1 MDAAA
6 SAAFSVV
13 GRSPWKSHVLS
24 KPHLSSWHVFS
35 ICLGAF
41 GIQFGFALPQAN
53 ATRIFQN
60 LGASLDNVPLYFLA
74 GPITGLI
81 VQPLVGYYSDRTW
94 TRFGRRQ
101 PYFLA
106 GAALA
111 AATLVAMPNA
121 TTLWIAVLMLWVL
134 DASLNFTM
142 GPFRAFVADQMSAE
156 QRATGYLMYMFFAS
170 VGAVVGS
177 LLPWMFAT
185 LGVSSHAPPGEIS
198 LTVKYA
204 FGVGAAFM
212 ILAVCW
218 SAFTTR
224 EYPPEMLEKFDG
236 ADFEPDP
243 DRSPAKMRRHA
254 FVWLA
259 LGSVGLIFAWLAGVR
274 AALYVLVCASLAYG
288 AFLLAASRMKGD
300 NAFTTILGELDSMSA
315 SMRWLALVQ
324 FCSWFTLFAVFVYTT
339 PAVASMHFGNS
350 KPGSIG
356 YEAGANWVGVLFAT
370 YNGLAAGAAFFI
382 PYFVRR
388 HGLRMVHR
396 VNLWIGTVGLLSMML
411 IREPEWLLV
420 SMIGLGVAWA
430 SIIALPYA
438 MLANSLPSRKM
449 GVNIGI
455 FNIFIVIPQLLAAS
469 VLPLLLDV
477 FAGGDA
483 SYALVIGAIGW
494 FLAGVAVLYVK
505 DTTSPADRAEA
516 HG

>member
-1 MDAAA
+1 
-6 SAAFSVV
+6 
-13 GRSPWKSHVLS
+13 VLP
-24 KPHLSSWHVFS
+24 KPHLSSWQICS

-60 LGASLDNVPLYFLA
+60 LGASLDIVPLLFLA

-94 TRFGRRQ
+94 TRYGRRR

-111 AATLVAMPNA
+111 AATLVVMPNA

-156 QRATGYLMYMFFAS
+156 QRATGYLMYMSFAS
-170 VGAVVGS
+170 IGAVVGS

-185 LGVSSHAPPGEIS
+185 LGVSKQAPPGEIS
-198 LTVKYA
+198 LAVKYA
-204 FGVGAAFM
+204 FGVGATLM
-212 ILAVCW
+212 VLAVSW
-218 SAFTTR
+218 SAFTNR

-236 ADFEPDP
+236 ADFKNDA
-243 DRSPAKMRRHA
+243 DRSPEKMRRHA

-259 LGSVGLIFAWLAGVR
+259 LGFVGLFLAWVAGVR
-274 AALYVLVCASLAYG
+274 AELYVLVGASLAYG
-288 AFLLAASRMKGD
+288 AFLLVASWMKSD
-300 NAFTTILGELDSMSA
+300 NAFTNILGELDSMSA

-339 PAVASMHFGNS
+339 PAVASMQFHS
-350 KPGSIG
+350 SVPGSEG

-370 YNGLAAGAAFFI
+370 YNGIAAGVALII

-388 HGLRMVHR
+388 HGLRRVHR

-411 IREPEWLLV
+411 FREPESLLV

-430 SIIALPYA
+430 SIISLPYA

-455 FNIFIVIPQLLAAS
+455 FNIFIVIPQLLAVG

-477 FAGGDA
+477 FAGGDP

-494 FLAGVAVLYVK
+494 FLAGVAVLHFK
-505 DTTSPADRAEA
+505 DTTSSADRAEA

>member
-1 MDAAA
+1 
-6 SAAFSVV
+6 
-13 GRSPWKSHVLS
+13 VLS
-24 KPHLSSWHVFS
+24 KPHLSSWHIFS

-60 LGASLDNVPLYFLA
+60 LGASLEIVPLLFLA

-94 TRFGRRQ
+94 TRFGRRR

-111 AATLVAMPNA
+111 AATLIAMPNA
-121 TTLWIAVLMLWVL
+121 NTLWIAVLMLWVL

-177 LLPWMFAT
+177 GLPWMFTT
-185 LGVSSHAPPGEIS
+185 LGVSSDAAPGEIS
-198 LTVKYA
+198 LVVKYA
-204 FGVGAAFM
+204 FAVGAALM
-212 ILAVCW
+212 VAAVCW
-218 SAFTTR
+218 SAFSTR

-236 ADFEPDP
+236 TDLGGDSE
-243 DRSPAKMRRHA
+243 RSQPKMRRHA
-254 FVWLA
+254 FAWLA
-259 LGSVGLIFAWLAGVR
+259 LGSAGLMLAWLAGVR
-274 AALYVLVCASLAYG
+274 APLYVLVFASLAYG
-288 AFLLAASRMKGD
+288 AFLLAASFMKSD
-300 NAFTTILGELDSMSA
+300 NAFTNILGELDSMSA

-339 PAVASMHFGNS
+339 PAVARMQFGDS
-350 KPGSIG
+350 APGSKG
-356 YEAGANWVGVLFAT
+356 YEDAANWVGVLFAT
-370 YNGLAAGAAFFI
+370 YNGLAAGAAMVI

-388 HGLRMVHR
+388 HGIRSVHR

-411 IREPEWLLV
+411 VREREWLLV
-420 SMIGLGVAWA
+420 SMVGLGIAWA

-449 GVNIGI
+449 GMSIGI
-455 FNIFIVIPQLLAAS
+455 FNIFIVIPQLLAAG
-469 VLPLLLDV
+469 VLPLLLDLLG
-477 FAGGDA
+477 GGDP
-483 SYALVIGAIGW
+483 SHALAIGAIGW
-494 FLAGVAVLYVK
+494 FLAGVAVLHVK
-505 DTTSPADRAEA
+505 DSTSPAERAEA

>member
-1 MDAAA
+1 
-6 SAAFSVV
+6 
-13 GRSPWKSHVLS
+13 VLL
-24 KPHLSSWHVFS
+24 KPHLSRWQIFS

-60 LGASLDNVPLYFLA
+60 LGASLDNVPLLFLA

-94 TRFGRRQ
+94 TRYGRRR

-111 AATLVAMPNA
+111 AATLFAMPNA
-121 TTLWIAVLMLWVL
+121 TTLWLAVLMLWVL

-177 LLPWMFAT
+177 LLPWMFT
-185 LGVSSHAPPGEIS
+185 VLGVSAHAPAGEIS
-198 LTVKYA
+198 LAVKYA
-204 FGVGAAFM
+204 FGVGSVLM
-212 ILAVCW
+212 IAAVCW
-218 SAFTTR
+218 SAFTSR
-224 EYPPEMLEKFDG
+224 EFPPEMLEKFDS
-236 ADFEPDP
+236 AELHPDI

-259 LGSVGLIFAWLAGVR
+259 LGSAGLLFAWLAGVR

-288 AFLLAASRMKGD
+288 AFLLAASRMKSE

-339 PAVASMHFGNS
+339 PAVAMMQFGGS
-350 KPGSIG
+350 VPGTEG

-370 YNGLAAGAAFFI
+370 YNALAAGAAMII

-388 HGLRMVHR
+388 NGIRSVHR
-396 VNLWIGTVGLLSMML
+396 VNLWIGTAGLLSMML
-411 IREPEWLLV
+411 IRDPEWLLV
-420 SMIGLGVAWA
+420 SMIGLGLAWA
-430 SIIALPYA
+430 SIISLPYA

-477 FAGGDA
+477 FAGGDP
-483 SYALVIGAIGW
+483 SFALVIGAIGW
-494 FLAGVAVLYVK
+494 FLAGVAVLHVK
-505 DTTSPADRAEA
+505 DVTSSPDRAEA
-516 HG
+516 NG

>member
-1 MDAAA
+1 M
-6 SAAFSVV
+6 
-13 GRSPWKSHVLS
+13 LS
-24 KPHLSSWHVFS
+24 KPHLSHWQIFS

-60 LGASLDNVPLYFLA
+60 LGASLDNVPLLFLA

-94 TRFGRRQ
+94 TRYGRRR
-101 PYFLA
+101 PYFLV

-111 AATLVAMPNA
+111 AAALVAMPNA

-156 QRATGYLMYMFFAS
+156 QRSTGYLMYMFFAS

-198 LTVKYA
+198 LSVKYA
-204 FGVGAAFM
+204 FGVGAVLMVA
-212 ILAVCW
+212 AVCW
-218 SAFTTR
+218 SAFTSR
-224 EYPPEMLEKFDG
+224 EFPPEMLEKFDG
-236 ADFEPDP
+236 PKIHRDAEM
-243 DRSPAKMRRHA
+243 SPERMRGHA
-254 FVWLA
+254 LVWLA
-259 LGSVGLIFAWLAGVR
+259 LGSVGLLLAWYFQMR
-274 AALYVLVCASLAYG
+274 AALYVLVVGSFVYG
-288 AFLLAASRMKGD
+288 AFLLAASLMKGE
-300 NAFTTILGELDSMSA
+300 NAFTTILGELESMSG

-339 PAVASMHFGNS
+339 PAVALMQFGGS
-350 KPGSIG
+350 APGSEG

-370 YNGLAAGAAFFI
+370 YNGLAAGAALII

-388 HGLRMVHR
+388 HGIRSVHR
-396 VNLWIGTVGLLSMML
+396 VNLWIGTAGLLSMML

-420 SMIGLGVAWA
+420 SMIGLGLAWA
-430 SIIALPYA
+430 SIISLPYA

-494 FLAGVAVLYVK
+494 FLAGVAVLHVK
-505 DTTSPADRAEA
+505 DVTSSAERAEA
-516 HG
+516 HR

>member
-1 MDAAA
+1 
-6 SAAFSVV
+6 
-13 GRSPWKSHVLS
+13 VLS
-24 KPHLSSWHVFS
+24 KPHLSSWQICS

-60 LGASLDNVPLYFLA
+60 LGASLDSVPLLFLA

-94 TRFGRRQ
+94 TRFGRRR

-106 GAALA
+106 GAGLA
-111 AATLVAMPNA
+111 AAALIAMPSA
-121 TTLWIAVLMLWVL
+121 TTLWIAVLTLWVL

-156 QRATGYLMYMFFAS
+156 QRSTGYLMYMFFAS

-177 LLPWMFAT
+177 LLPWAFAQC
-185 LGVSSHAPPGEIS
+185 GVSQQASLGEIS
-198 LTVKYA
+198 DAVKYA
-204 FGVGAAFM
+204 FCLGATLLVA
-212 ILAVCW
+212 AVCW
-218 SAFTTR
+218 SAFASR
-224 EYPPEMLEKFDG
+224 EYPPDMLEKFDG
-236 ADFEPDP
+236 PKIEGDAVMPPE
-243 DRSPAKMRRHA
+243 RMRGHA
-254 FVWLA
+254 LAWLG
-259 LGSVGLIFAWLAGVR
+259 LGSLGLLFAWAFHVR
-274 AALYVLVCASLAYG
+274 AALYVLVIGSLVYG
-288 AFLLAASRMKGD
+288 VFLLAASRMKGE
-300 NAFTTILGELDSMSA
+300 NAFTTILGELESMSG

-324 FCSWFTLFAVFVYTT
+324 FFSWFTLFAVFVYTT
-339 PAVASMHFGNS
+339 PAVASMQFGNS
-350 KPGSIG
+350 SPGSAD

-370 YNGLAAGAAFFI
+370 YNGLAALAALII

-388 HGLRMVHR
+388 FGLRLVHR
-396 VNLWIGTVGLLSMML
+396 INLWLGAVGLLSMLLMS
-411 IREPEWLLV
+411 RPGWLLV
-420 SMIGLGVAWA
+420 SMVGLAFAWA
-430 SIIALPYA
+430 SIISLPYA

-477 FAGGDA
+477 FAAGDP
-483 SYALVIGAIGW
+483 SFALVIGAAGW
-494 FLAGVAVLYVK
+494 FLAGVAVLHVK
-505 DTTSPADRAEA
+505 DTSLPADRAEA

>member
-1 MDAAA
+1 M
-6 SAAFSVV
+6 
-13 GRSPWKSHVLS
+13 LS
-24 KPHLSSWHVFS
+24 KPHLSSWQICS

-60 LGASLDNVPLYFLA
+60 LGASLDSVPLLFLA

-94 TRFGRRQ
+94 TRYGRRR

-156 QRATGYLMYMFFAS
+156 QRASGYLMYMFFAS
-170 VGAVVGS
+170 VGAVIGS
-177 LLPWMFAT
+177 LLPWMFAQ
-185 LGVSSHAPPGEIS
+185 LGVPSHASPGEIS
-198 LTVKYA
+198 LAVKYA
-204 FGVGAAFM
+204 FALGATFM
-212 ILAVCW
+212 VLAVCW
-218 SAFTTR
+218 SAFANR

-236 ADFEPDP
+236 ADFASDS

-254 FVWLA
+254 YVWLA
-259 LGSVGLIFAWLAGVR
+259 AGSVGLFLAWFAGVR

-288 AFLLAASRMKGD
+288 AFLLAASRMKSD

-339 PAVASMHFGNS
+339 PAVARMQFG
-350 KPGSIG
+350 GSAAGSEG
-356 YEAGANWVGVLFAT
+356 YEDAANWVGVLFAT
-370 YNGLAAGAAFFI
+370 YNALGAAAALII

-388 HGLRMVHR
+388 HGLRRVHR

-469 VLPLLLDV
+469 LLPLLLDV
-477 FAGGDA
+477 FAAGDP
-483 SYALVIGAIGW
+483 SYALVIGALGW
-494 FLAGVAVLYVK
+494 FLAGVAVLHVK
-505 DTTSPADRAEA
+505 DTSSAADRAEA